1 MKKTTTAKAT
11 APLKKAP
18 VKKAPVKKAQP
29 ASQPASQPATEPATE
44 PKKPRTFTL
53 KQREDLGDARLV
65 LETAVHNLRA
75 ASGIVIDPAEAVEA
89 LETALTMTEQTII
102 TLRRVRNAMG

>member
-11 APLKKAP
+11 APPKKAP
-18 VKKAPVKKAQP
+18 AKKTPP
-29 ASQPASQPATEPATE
+29 ASQSATEPASQ
-44 PKKPRTFTL
+44 PKKPRTFSL

-75 ASGIVIDPAEAVEA
+75 ASGIVIDPTEAVEA
-89 LETALTMTEQTII
+89 LETALTMTEQTIA

>member
-1 MKKTTTAKAT
+1 MKKTKSAKPFVLTGKALT
-11 APLKKAP
+11 KKAP
-18 VKKAPVKKAQP
+18 TKKAQP
-29 ASQPASQPATEPATE
+29 ASQPKE
-44 PKKPRTFTL
+44 PRTFTL

-75 ASGIVIDPAEAVEA
+75 ASGTVIDPAEAVEA
-89 LETALTMTEQTII
+89 LETALTMTEQTIV

>member
-18 VKKAPVKKAQP
+18 VKKAPVKKA
-29 ASQPASQPATEPATE
+29 QPASQPATEPATE

>member
-1 MKKTTTAKAT
+1 MKKTKTAKAI
-11 APLKKAP
+11 APPKKAP
-18 VKKAPVKKAQP
+18 AKKAQP
-29 ASQPASQPATEPATE
+29 ASQPATE

-65 LETAVHNLRA
+65 LETALHNLRA
-75 ASGIVIDPAEAVEA
+75 ASGTVIDQTEAVEA
-89 LETALTMTEQTII
+89 LETALTMTEQTIV

>member
-11 APLKKAP
+11 APPKKAP
-18 VKKAPVKKAQP
+18 AKKA
-29 ASQPASQPATEPATE
+29 QPASQPATEPASQ
-44 PKKPRTFTL
+44 PKKPRTFSL

-75 ASGIVIDPAEAVEA
+75 ASGIVIDPTEAVEA
-89 LETALTMTEQTII
+89 LETALTMTEQTIV
-102 TLRRVRNAMG
+102 TLRRVRNALG